1 MVPYYRE
8 QIHLSRVIERMLCTL
23 FSPRSNMDG
32 MSRRACLDTLNIEL
46 CRWKAALPGRAEWN
60 KWEPIDTPLIPSVA
74 MLQSVPPSSCQSD
87 SLPATAFSSTAPA

>member
-74 MLQSVPPSSCQSD
+74 MLQYDPLFVVNSFAYKSQPA
-87 SLPATAFSSTAPA
+87 LP